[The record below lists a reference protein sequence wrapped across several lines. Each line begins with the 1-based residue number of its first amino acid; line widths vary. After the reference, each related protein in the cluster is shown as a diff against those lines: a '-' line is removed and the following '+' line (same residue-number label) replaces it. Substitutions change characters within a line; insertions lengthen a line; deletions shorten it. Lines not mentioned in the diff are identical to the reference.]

1 MLSTCSLPQ
10 LEEEVSRLSSSLA
23 QCQERLAESEA
34 QCDEALG
41 QVATLLSRE
50 KQLRV
55 ERRALQQQV
64 DRIRLEMSRNLG

>member
-1 MLSTCSLPQ
+1 MSGLS
-10 LEEEVSRLSSSLA
+10 RSLA
-23 QCQERLAESEA
+23 QSQERCVEAES

-50 KQLRV
+50 KQLRA

-64 DRIRLEMSRNLG
+64 DRVRLEMTRHLG